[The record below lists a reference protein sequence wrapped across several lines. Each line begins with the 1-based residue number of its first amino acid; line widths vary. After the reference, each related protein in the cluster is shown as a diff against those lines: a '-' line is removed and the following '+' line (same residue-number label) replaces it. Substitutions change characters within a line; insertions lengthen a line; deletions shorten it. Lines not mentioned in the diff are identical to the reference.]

1 MDLVLKILLALY
13 LGVGISQ
20 LIFPPA
26 LGTVVLA
33 ESSVEAL
40 TTPTSFNWLEY
51 VTAVAVA
58 FGLVSLLRALSKRL
72 KLPNFRAFSESRP
85 GEVDKLYWLG
95 LRHGYG
101 QSGGLFGDI
110 DQVNTNWVGPW
121 SNLRTALSTELG
133 SDNLAVQ
140 EILTYWDTFELE
152 LLSGRT
158 VFLIQTMLLQA
169 IVPGCLPLTI
179 VREYYSLSFD
189 WWQQLHFAETN
200 YMASETF
207 KEFLKFLNL
216 GTSFSKV
223 KLKSLVVLYSS
234 LRQDPKSNHKQLLWF
249 KLISPEQ
256 EVQND

>member
-13 LGVGISQ
+13 LGVNLTQ
-20 LIFPPA
+20 LFFPPA

-33 ESSVEAL
+33 QSSVEAL
-40 TTPTSFNWLEY
+40 ATPTPFNWLEY

-58 FGLVSLLRALSKRL
+58 FGLVSLLRALIKWLRP
-72 KLPNFRAFSESRP
+72 PNFRAFSRSRP

-95 LRHGYG
+95 LWHGYG
-101 QSGGLFGDI
+101 QGGGLFGDI
-110 DQVNTNWVGPW
+110 DQVNTSWVGPW
-121 SNLRTALSTELG
+121 SDLRAALSTELG
-133 SDNLAVQ
+133 ADNPAVQ
-140 EILTYWDTFELE
+140 EILAYWDTFELE
-152 LLSGRT
+152 LLNGRT
-158 VFLIQTMLLQA
+158 VFLIQTTLLQA
-169 IVPGCLPLTI
+169 VAPNCLPLTI
-179 VREYYSLSFD
+179 VRQYYSLSFD

-216 GTSFSKV
+216 GTSFSKA

-256 EVQND
+256 EEKND